1 MGDLK
6 TSLSSAVPMP
16 GRSNFTFCAGLATW
30 MGPVVEVDV
39 VVSLVP
45 AVVLTRKLFVLVKL
59 DIGGLG
65 LGGAQMFFSS
75 SAAFFW

>member
-1 MGDLK
+1 M
-6 TSLSSAVPMP
+6 A
-16 GRSNFTFCAGLATW
+16 
-30 MGPVVEVDV
+30 PVVEVDF

-45 AVVLTRKLFVLVKL
+45 AVVLTLKLFVLVKL

-65 LGGAQMFFSS
+65 SGGAQMFFSS